1 MGHAC
6 GAKLLED
13 VGEKENVQVEVV
25 ILSERRHAERGL
37 HLLGVGVVVVGD
49 VVLAEPAV
57 EGRLRRES
65 RLFQSCGTVDV
76 IIRVNTL
83 PLQKATVDGV
93 SVQVDEGIAR
103 QVDSFSNDADINW
116 RLSMKRSLPSENNT
130 YFVMFL
136 AITLM

>member
-6 GAKLLED
+6 GAELLED
-13 VGEKENVQVEVV
+13 VSEKENVGEQVEVV
-25 ILSERRHAERGL
+25 MLSERRHAERGL

-49 VVLAEPAV
+49 VGLAKPAV

-76 IIRVNTL
+76 IIRFNTL

-93 SVQVDEGIAR
+93 SVQVDEGR
-103 QVDSFSNDADINW
+103 H
-116 RLSMKRSLPSENNT
+116 RSAGWLPASPMT
-130 YFVMFL
+130 P
-136 AITLM
+136 T